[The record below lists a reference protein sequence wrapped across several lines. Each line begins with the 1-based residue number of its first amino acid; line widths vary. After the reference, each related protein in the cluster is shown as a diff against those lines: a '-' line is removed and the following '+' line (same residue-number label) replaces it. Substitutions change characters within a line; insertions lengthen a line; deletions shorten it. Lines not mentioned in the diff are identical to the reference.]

1 MQTLRFD
8 ELRAWVRVWSGSAA
22 PAWSGRQQVHLVRLD
37 GQRLGLPLLADT
49 TP

>member
-8 ELRAWVRVWSGSAA
+8 KLRARLRVWSGSAA
-22 PAWSGRQQVHLVRLD
+22 PARPGRQQVYLVRLD
-37 GQRLGLPLLADT
+37 GQRFGLPLLSDT